1 MLTQIIWKQMGL
13 PKQSG
18 LKPMECL
25 GVYSNYSLV
34 LRNNS
39 FCLGLQGPLILAIH
53 AMLFPSS
60 LSEIFA
66 KLGGKQIF
74 ARLTPS
80 PSTEDRIRLDPGS
93 IGSKQEFGS
102 QDTV

>member
-1 MLTQIIWKQMGL
+1 MVL

-18 LKPMECL
+18 LKLTKPL
-25 GVYSNYSLV
+25 GVYLNYSLM

-39 FCLGLQGPLILAIH
+39 FCLILLGPLFLAIH

-60 LSEIFA
+60 LSEIVTEP
-66 KLGGKQIF
+66 GGKQIF
-74 ARLTPS
+74 ARLISS
-80 PSTEDRIRLDPGS
+80 PSTEDRIRLDPGHL
-93 IGSKQEFGS
+93 GSKQEFGS

>member
-1 MLTQIIWKQMGL
+1 M
-13 PKQSG
+13 
-18 LKPMECL
+18 
-25 GVYSNYSLV
+25 

-60 LSEIFA
+60 LSEIFT
-66 KLGGKQIF
+66 KLGGKEIF
-74 ARLTPS
+74 VRLSPPPS
-80 PSTEDRIRLDPGS
+80 AEDRRLDPGS
-93 IGSKQEFGS
+93 RGSEQEFGS